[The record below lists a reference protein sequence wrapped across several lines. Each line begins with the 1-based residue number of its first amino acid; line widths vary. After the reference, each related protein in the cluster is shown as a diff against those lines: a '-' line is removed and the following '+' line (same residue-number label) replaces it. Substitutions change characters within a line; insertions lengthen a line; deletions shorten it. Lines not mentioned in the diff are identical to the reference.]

1 MTPEQFRAITLAHA
15 LRLYARTGM
24 KANRAYNPFAMLA
37 TASQITGQSFPS
49 RAYLEA
55 ADALVAWAR
64 EDALAAAA
72 QAVADEQYRERLVHA
87 CDR

>member
-1 MTPEQFRAITLAHA
+1 MTPEQFQAITLARA

-24 KANRAYNPFAMLA
+24 KANRAYTPSAMLA

-55 ADALVAWAR
+55 ADALTTWADRQASEAAGDDYLAWQHDR
-64 EDALAAAA
+64 YNDAT
-72 QAVADEQYRERLVHA
+72 
-87 CDR
+87 C